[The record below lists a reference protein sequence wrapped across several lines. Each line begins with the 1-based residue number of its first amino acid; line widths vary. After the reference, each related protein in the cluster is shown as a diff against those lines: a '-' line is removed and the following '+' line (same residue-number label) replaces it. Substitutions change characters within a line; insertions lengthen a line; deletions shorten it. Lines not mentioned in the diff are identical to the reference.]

1 MKIYTTRAS
10 VHPGDDGDAPH
21 ATTIDLPGEISV
33 NTAIEKIIASRYLP
47 SISGGNA
54 TWSVMSSIPIAVA
67 AQQWEA
73 PRYYHLYD
81 GLDRL
86 DIAAGTLRLHF
97 NYHAQI
103 DPEIVFRIFWGVRL
117 RAV

>member
-1 MKIYTTRAS
+1 MKVYVTRDS
-10 VHPGDDGDAPH
+10 VHPGDDCDAPH
-21 ATTIDLPGEISV
+21 ATTIDVPGEISV
-33 NTAIEKIIASRYLP
+33 SAAVEKILASRYLA

-54 TWSVMSSIPIAVA
+54 TWSVMSSIPVAVV
-67 AQQWEA
+67 AQQWAA
-73 PRYYHLYD
+73 PRYYQLYD

-86 DIAAGTLRLHF
+86 DIVAGTLRLHF

-103 DPEIVFRIFWGVRL
+103 DPEIVYRIFWGMRL